1 VKGVKVTS
9 KGQSFVELKWA
20 VPPAYNDDI
29 IAFRIGYRVNKDVLD
44 GGRDDSPFALE
55 MGVSRRSHSP
65 MYIVIGHP
73 TDHSSYS
80 DICSPMLTCTS
91 SIFTHSSRLA

>member
-1 VKGVKVTS
+1 MRINRPCPPFPLSAVPAQVKGVKVTS

-44 GGRDDSPFALE
+44 GGRDDSPFGLE
-55 MGVSRRSHSP
+55 IGVSRRSHSP
-65 MYIVIGHP
+65 MY
-73 TDHSSYS
+73 
-80 DICSPMLTCTS
+80 LE
-91 SIFTHSSRLA
+91 SRTW